1 MASAIKQIH
10 VRSSKREKKTYHL
23 KNIESL
29 FNDKNHNIRII
40 SDIDDSGSN
49 SKVILYEHSKSKEN
63 FIIKESFPKKTFSL
77 NGLAHV
83 IIESQIYKHLSV
95 LPLLNITPCIYKG
108 FDVVKIIKPD
118 NSKNLLM
125 LNETGSTEAKIISL
139 ESLLFI
145 IIDDHELIKFVNNT
159 EIIIDILKNKIYQY
173 VIPNIL
179 FQFLYTM
186 ECLNNIKF
194 KHNDLHPGNILIE
207 FNKNNILNND
217 YVINN
222 YNKFILTKKNKF
234 YNFNIDNID
243 INNKFETDNTNYPDK
258 QEYLVPDIGI
268 NIKIFDFDTSIL
280 FNNHQE
286 PSIICDNIYSKQL
299 PFNETQYL
307 YQITPPNK
315 KNNTIPNNIDDIYSN
330 IVFSILNIINV
341 PKEYIIYYKKFY
353 NKLFNNTNDFSKL
366 NLTNSFYDI
375 LSNDYLYELT
385 KYVELFSNYNLPYNL
400 LMVNEGIFKTADSVF
415 NFSPDIVKG
424 KYTISNIYNT
434 GNIHYYWTKL
444 NYDIQQYRELYSPIS
459 RNLTYTRNSNSSSI
473 RNNTRKTKRKLKSS
487 LENTTDFNILKKITR
502 KLKITDDLIQQFT
515 NDNDDNINAYSYPNF
530 ILSDIRVL
538 NIKKSSNPIV
548 SFFFPTSKKNNN
560 NLLSSNSEYSSSNSK
575 YSSSK

>member
-1 MASAIKQIH
+1 M
-10 VRSSKREKKTYHL
+10 
-23 KNIESL
+23 
-29 FNDKNHNIRII
+29 
-40 SDIDDSGSN
+40 
-49 SKVILYEHSKSKEN
+49 
-63 FIIKESFPKKTFSL
+63 
-77 NGLAHV
+77 
-83 IIESQIYKHLSV
+83 
-95 LPLLNITPCIYKG
+95 NITPCIYKG

-125 LNETGSTEAKIISL
+125 LNETGSTETKIISL

-268 NIKIFDFDTSIL
+268 NIKIFDFDNSIL

-307 YQITPPNK
+307 YQINPPNI

-375 LSNDYLYELT
+375 LSNDYLNNLP

-400 LMVNEGIFKTADSVF
+400 LMVNEGIFKIADSVF

-459 RNLTYTRNSNSSSI
+459 RNITYTRHSNRSSI

-560 NLLSSNSEYSSSNSK
+560 TLLSSNSEYSSSNSK